1 MASRQQIKQRIGSVK
16 STKQITKAMQLVA
29 ASKLR
34 RAQDAVAGP
43 RAYADLAREILGR
56 LRTVG
61 ASEGE
66 FHLFAQRP
74 VKQRLLLVI
83 TSDRGLAGA
92 YNANVIRR
100 TFKELKDDRAQGINT
115 SVIVIGR
122 QAANAAGRV
131 SGLNIYAVYQG
142 LPDRPDAN
150 TLRPILSTVVG
161 LFADDLV
168 DAVDVIN
175 TKFISTVSQE
185 VQVRRLLP
193 AGYDHSSDA
202 WDGEEASREGAE
214 ATVEPSV
221 EVLLQSTTLRL
232 LDALI
237 YQALLEAAASEHSMR
252 MVAMKNATDNAS
264 DIIDDLTLEYN
275 NARQAAIT
283 QELAEITGGAE
294 AMK

>member
-34 RAQDAVAGP
+34 RAQDAAAGP
-43 RAYADLAREILGR
+43 RAYAELARQILVR
-56 LRTVG
+56 LRAVG
-61 ASEGE
+61 HSEGQ
-66 FHLFAQRP
+66 FHLFQERP
-74 VKQRLLLVI
+74 VKKRLLLVI
-83 TSDRGLAGA
+83 TGDRGLAGA
-92 YNANVIRR
+92 YNSNVIRQMI
-100 TFKELKDDRAQGINT
+100 KELKQDRDQGIDT

-122 QAANAAGRV
+122 QAANAAGRI
-131 SGLNIYAVYQG
+131 SGLDIRAVYQG
-142 LPDRPDAN
+142 LPDKPDAD
-150 TLRPILSTVVG
+150 TLRPILTTIVG
-161 LFADDLV
+161 LFAEEAV
-168 DAVDVIN
+168 DAVDIVN
-175 TKFISTVSQE
+175 TKFISTVTQE

-193 AGYDHSSDA
+193 AGFKDFDE
-202 WDGEEASREGAE
+202 DDDEEVDTDEQP
-214 ATVEPSV
+214 TVEPSV
-221 EVLLQSTTLRL
+221 DVLLQSTTLRL

-252 MVAMKNATDNAS
+252 MLAMKNATDNAS

-294 AMK
+294 ALK